1 MPSFAALF
9 APLIAGAA
17 AAAAPAELP
26 GIWQGTLGNLPV
38 RACFAHSQWGSF
50 GTYFYLSRQRLI
62 ALEAAEDASGT
73 FREGGGP
80 DPNRP
85 RWRIERA
92 DAARLTGQWTG
103 GGRTLPV
110 RLSRV
115 ARAGGESPCSSLV
128 FHQPRLTGVRTIA
141 ARASTDGVAYTLV
154 TLDHRGR
161 FHAGVA
167 TFALDG
173 ESEAVRRINAI
184 LGRALTGDPAEWFD
198 CIRAPLEQGPN
209 EGSFNH
215 SLEPAMISRRWM
227 SVIHRY
233 DDFCGGAYPNA
244 GRTYRTF
251 DLASGREIDL
261 HDWLN
266 GTAVEREGPAGSDE
280 EIKTVR
286 PALRDLILTGWNA
299 EDAECVEGV
308 RSHEFWDIGLTREAL
323 VFSPQLP
330 HVAQACGAEF
340 TLPFARLRP
349 FLTEEGAENLRAL
362 QAEPAVPAART
373 AP

>member
-1 MPSFAALF
+1 MPSIAAMF
-9 APLIAGAA
+9 APLIAIAAAA

-26 GIWQGTLGNLPV
+26 GIWQGTVGNLPV
-38 RACFAHSQWGSF
+38 RACFARPEEWGSF
-50 GTYFYLSRQRLI
+50 GAYFYLSRGQLI
-62 ALEAAEDASGT
+62 ALEAAEGANGT
-73 FREGGGP
+73 FREGVGA

-92 DAARLTGQWTG
+92 DAARLTAQWTG

-110 RLSRV
+110 RLNRV
-115 ARAGGESPCSSLV
+115 AGAGGESPCSSLI
-128 FHQPRLTGVRTIA
+128 FHRPRLTGVRTVT
-141 ARASTDGVAYTLV
+141 ARASRDGVAYARIA
-154 TLDHRGR
+154 LDHGGR
-161 FHAGVA
+161 FDASVE
-167 TFALDG
+167 TFALAG
-173 ESEAVRRINAI
+173 ASAAVRRINAI
-184 LGRALTGDPAEWFD
+184 LGRALTGDPPEWFD

-215 SLEPAMISRRWM
+215 SLEPTLISSRWM
-227 SVIHRY
+227 SVIHQY

-266 GTAVEREGPAGSDE
+266 GTAVEREGPAGSE
-280 EIKTVR
+280 AEIKTLR
-286 PALRDLILTGWNA
+286 PALRDLVLTGWNA

-308 RSHEFWDIGLTREAL
+308 RSHEFWEIGLTREAL
-323 VFSPQLP
+323 VFSPHLP

-340 TLPFARLRP
+340 TISFARLRP
-349 FLTEEGAENLRAL
+349 FLTEEGAENLRRL
-362 QAEPAVPAART
+362 QAEGNGDSH
-373 AP
+373 